1 MKDQLRK
8 QTISPEPEK
17 QQQLQQFHRRFTS
30 SQIESAGKNQ
40 LQQKHLSNKI
50 QMHGL
55 QQLLKMGP
63 HNKVLQSKVYSQMLI
78 HESFSQQYLKDLSVA
93 YTPNQQTTIQQN
105 FFKKAP
111 LSQNSTMSSNIKP
124 RMRSA
129 NKEVIKKKSHNET
142 TQLLSNREKDRQTIN
157 QLQEIISR
165 TNSLL
170 SQYQSEISRHIKEKE
185 DLVNIIQQLQ
195 KL

>member
-17 QQQLQQFHRRFTS
+17 QKSQNFHRRFTS

-40 LQQKHLSNKI
+40 QSQKSLTNKI
-50 QMHGL
+50 QIYGL

-78 HESFSQQYLKDLSVA
+78 HESFSQQYLKDMSAA
-93 YTPNQQTTIQQN
+93 YTPNPQVTIQQN
-105 FFKKAP
+105 FFKKAT
-111 LSQNSTMSSNIKP
+111 LSQNSTMSGSIKP

-129 NKEVIKKKSHNET
+129 NKETIKKKSQIET
-142 TQLLSNREKDRQTIN
+142 TQLLSNREKDRQTIT
-157 QLQEIISR
+157 QLQEIIQR

-170 SQYQSEISRHIKEKE
+170 HQYQNEISRHIKEKE

-195 KL
+195 QL